1 MALEAMGS
9 ERVSVTFSV
18 RMGARM
24 GSNRPLADLNS
35 SFFLNAD
42 GAAESSVTAL
52 LYLAV
57 TGSGWSTSSDEAVWF
72 AN

>member
-24 GSNRPLADLNS
+24 
-35 SFFLNAD
+35 
-42 GAAESSVTAL
+42 VTAENEERCGL
-52 LYLAV
+52 ALYVEDARSV
-57 TGSGWSTSSDEAVWF
+57 D
-72 AN
+72 

>member
-24 GSNRPLADLNS
+24 PQLLLVTIYTTLLGCEKKVVL
-35 SFFLNAD
+35 
-42 GAAESSVTAL
+42 SVL
-52 LYLAV
+52 LKD
-57 TGSGWSTSSDEAVWF
+57 TEK
-72 AN
+72 